1 MTRTRPWFGAL
12 ALVALALA
20 PAPPALA
27 DPYTVA
33 DVAVDE
39 TAADAATARDVAIE
53 TGQRAAWATLVRR
66 LLGDADVDRALALD
80 AAVVGRLVQSFEVT
94 EEKVAPDR
102 YIARLIYHFDGPGV
116 RRAFQGAGITRIAA
130 ASPPVLVLPVIDDGI
145 QPRLF
150 ELENPWRDAW
160 HAAVARPGLV
170 PIVVP
175 LGDLN
180 DIATIDA
187 ALAIG
192 GDAAALGAVAERY
205 GTGSVAVAVARVEP
219 TGEIAVTLTV
229 HRGRTTNLDMA
240 SYPATADAVDP
251 GAVAGEVSAPPYE
264 AAVVGTLARLEESWR
279 AESLVDTGVSA
290 ALTVEVPVAG
300 LADWRDVKRRLATV
314 GLVREFVVD
323 VMGVK
328 AFTVTLSYGG
338 DEARLASALGAAG
351 LDLAREADLWVLRRA
366 TGAEPLAS
374 ETGGTTV
381 NP

>member
-53 TGQRAAWATLVRR
+53 AGQNAAWATLVRR
-66 LLGDADVDRALALD
+66 LLGDTDVDRALAFD

-102 YIARLIYHFDGPGV
+102 YIARLIYRFDGPGV

-130 ASPPVLVLPVIDDGI
+130 ASPPVLVLAVIDDGV

-175 LGDLN
+175 LGDLT

-187 ALAIG
+187 AMAIG
-192 GDAAALGAVAERY
+192 SDAAALGAVAERY

-219 TGEIAVTLTV
+219 TGEIAVTLTI
-229 HRGRTTNLDMA
+229 HRGRTTNRDMA
-240 SYPATADAVDP
+240 SYPADA
-251 GAVAGEVSAPPYE
+251 AGGTVPASPYE
-264 AAVVGTLARLEESWR
+264 GAVVGTLARLEQSWR
-279 AESLVDTGVSA
+279 AESLVDTGVST
-290 ALTVEVPVAG
+290 ALTIEVPVAG
-300 LADWRDVKRRLATV
+300 LADWRDVERRLATV

-351 LDLAREADLWVLRRA
+351 LDLAREADLWVLRRV
-366 TGAEPLAS
+366 TGADPLAS